1 MSRLLPLPPG
11 LKKALAERGI
21 TQAALAAAMGV
32 SRPAITQ
39 LINRG
44 IWPARNAMAL
54 SRRLGAWLAEHG
66 VCTEDLAGA
75 TAGKKTAPKR
85 GNAPGPVVPPTEEVE
100 RNDAMLLRKATLS
113 PAARQH
119 FRLARDP
126 FTECREPAD
135 VFLSPDSRYVR
146 EAMWGTVR
154 HGGFLAVVGES
165 GAGKTTLREELLER
179 IARDEPSVIV
189 CQPYVLAMEDKDTVG
204 KTLRSHHIAECIVR
218 NVAPLA
224 PPRSSPD
231 ARFHQLHQVLLDSAR
246 SGMRHTLLIEE
257 AHCLPIP
264 TLKHLKRYLE
274 LKDGMRPLL
283 SIILLGQPELVLKLD
298 ERNPQV
304 REVAQ
309 RVELVHL
316 APLDQHL
323 GDYLRQ
329 RFQRAGADL
338 GSVIDESGLDALRAR
353 LTPRAGHQ
361 GGGSLLYPLAVH
373 NALAAAMNAAAE
385 LGAPK
390 VTRDLVAGG
399 AA

>member
-1 MSRLLPLPPG
+1 
-11 LKKALAERGI
+11 
-21 TQAALAAAMGV
+21 
-32 SRPAITQ
+32 
-39 LINRG
+39 
-44 IWPARNAMAL
+44 
-54 SRRLGAWLAEHG
+54 
-66 VCTEDLAGA
+66 
-75 TAGKKTAPKR
+75 
-85 GNAPGPVVPPTEEVE
+85 
-100 RNDAMLLRKATLS
+100 MLLRKQSLT

-119 FRLARDP
+119 FKLARDP

-135 VFLSPDSRYVR
+135 VFLSTDARYVR
-146 EAMWGTVR
+146 EAMWSTVR
-154 HGGFLAVVGES
+154 HGGFLGVVGES

-179 IARDEPSVIV
+179 IARDEPSIIV
-189 CQPYVLAMEDKDTVG
+189 SQPYVLAMEERDTVG
-204 KTLRSHHIAECIVR
+204 KTLRSHHIAECLVR

-224 PPRSSPD
+224 PARSSPD
-231 ARFHQLHQVLLDSAR
+231 ARFHQLHEVLRESAR

-283 SIILLGQPELVLKLD
+283 SIILIGQPELVVKLD

-309 RVELVHL
+309 RIELVHL

-323 GDYLRQ
+323 PEYLRH
-329 RFQRAGADL
+329 RFQRHGANVDDI
-338 GSVIDESGLDALRAR
+338 IDGGGIDAIRVR
-353 LTPRAGHQ
+353 LTPSGKHQ
-361 GGGSLLYPLAVH
+361 RGGSLLYPLAVH

-390 VTRDLVAGG
+390 VTRDIVGG
-399 AA
+399 AS

>member
-1 MSRLLPLPPG
+1 MTLFVLPSD
-11 LKKALAERGI
+11 LKAQLAQRGI
-21 TQAALAAAMGV
+21 THATVASAVGA
-32 SRPAITQ
+32 SRPAITH
-39 LINRG
+39 LINHG
-44 IWPARNAMAL
+44 IWPVRDVLGL
-54 SRRLGAWLAEHG
+54 SERLADWLGAQGL
-66 VCTEDLAGA
+66 TEP
-75 TAGKKTAPKR
+75 KKKKAPKR
-85 GNAPGPVVPPTEEVE
+85 ANASRPVVPSNDEEETES
-100 RNDAMLLRKATLS
+100 MLLRKQSLT
-113 PAARQH
+113 PTTRQH
-119 FRLARDP
+119 FKLARDP

-135 VFLSPDSRYVR
+135 VYLSPDARYVR
-146 EAMWGTVR
+146 EAMWSTAR
-154 HGGFLAVVGES
+154 HGGFLGVVGES
-165 GAGKTTLREELLER
+165 GGGKTTLREELLER
-179 IARDEPSVIV
+179 IARDEPSIIV

-231 ARFHQLHQVLLDSAR
+231 ARFHQLHELLRESSR

-257 AHCLPIP
+257 AHCLPIA
-264 TLKHLKRYLE
+264 TMKHLKRYLE

-283 SIILLGQPELVLKLD
+283 SIILVGQPELVQKLD

-309 RVELVHL
+309 RIELVHL

-323 GDYLRQ
+323 TDYLRH
-329 RFQRAGADL
+329 RFRRVDAALDD
-338 GSVIDESGLDALRAR
+338 VIDAGGVDALRAR
-353 LTPRAGHQ
+353 LTPSGKHQ
-361 GGGSLLYPLAVH
+361 RGGSLLYPLAVH

-390 VTRDLVAGG
+390 VTRDIVGG

>member
-1 MSRLLPLPPG
+1 MTLALPAN
-11 LKKALAERGI
+11 LKE
-21 TQAALAAAMGV
+21 Q
-32 SRPAITQ
+32 
-39 LINRG
+39 
-44 IWPARNAMAL
+44 
-54 SRRLGAWLAEHG
+54 LAEHG
-66 VCTEDLAGA
+66 ITNAAIAAGVGVDRGAISRIVNHGVWPARDAIGLAQRLTGWLRDRGVA
-75 TAGKKTAPKR
+75 IETPKQKAPKR
-85 GNAPGPVVPPTEEVE
+85 GNAPGPVVPSIDQEETES
-100 RNDAMLLRKATLS
+100 MLLRKQSLT
-113 PAARQH
+113 PAARAH
-119 FRLARDP
+119 FKLARDP
-126 FTECREPAD
+126 FVDCREPAD
-135 VFLSPDSRYVR
+135 VYLSPDARYVR
-146 EAMWGTVR
+146 EAMWSTVR
-154 HGGFLAVVGES
+154 HGGFLGVVGES
-165 GAGKTTLREELLER
+165 GAGKSTLREELLER
-179 IARDEPSVIV
+179 ISRDEPSIIV

-231 ARFHQLHQVLLDSAR
+231 ARFYQLHEILRESAR

-283 SIILLGQPELVLKLD
+283 SVILVGQPELMVKLD

-309 RVELVHL
+309 RIELVHL

-323 GDYLRQ
+323 QDYLRH
-329 RFQRAGADL
+329 RFRRFDANLDDI
-338 GSVIDESGLDALRAR
+338 IDTGGLDAIRMR
-353 LTPRAGHQ
+353 LTPSGKQQR
-361 GGGSLLYPLAVH
+361 GGSLLYPLAVH

-390 VTRDLVAGG
+390 VTRDLVGG

>member
-1 MSRLLPLPPG
+1 MSALALPSG
-11 LKKALAERGI
+11 IKATLAERGI
-21 TQAALAAAMGV
+21 THAAVAQAVGV
-32 SRPAITQ
+32 SRSAITQ

-44 IWPARNAMAL
+44 IWPARDAQAL
-54 SRRLGAWLAEHG
+54 SLRLHAWL
-66 VCTEDLAGA
+66 TEQGFI
-75 TAGKKTAPKR
+75 TQKKAPKR
-85 GNAPGPVVPPTEEVE
+85 GNASRPVVPPTEESKE
-100 RNDAMLLRKATLS
+100 TETMLLRKTSLS

-126 FTECREPAD
+126 FVECREPAD
-135 VFLSPDSRYVR
+135 VFLSPDARYVR
-146 EAMWGTVR
+146 EAMWSTVR
-154 HGGFLAVVGES
+154 HGGFLGVVGES
-165 GAGKTTLREELLER
+165 GAGKTTLREELIER
-179 IARDEPSVIV
+179 IQRDEPSVIV

-231 ARFHQLHQVLLDSAR
+231 ARFHQLHQVLRDSAQ

-283 SIILLGQPELVLKLD
+283 SIILIGQPELVLKLD

-309 RVELVHL
+309 RIELVHL

-323 GDYLRQ
+323 PDYLRH
-329 RFQRAGADL
+329 RFQRVGTSLDD
-338 GSVIDESGLDALRAR
+338 VIDASGLDAIRGR
-353 LTPRAGHQ
+353 LTPSGKHQ
-361 GGGSLLYPLAVH
+361 RGGSLLYPLAVH
-373 NALAAAMNAAAE
+373 NALAGAMNAAAE

-390 VTRDLVAGG
+390 VTRDIVAGG
-399 AA
+399 VA

>member
-1 MSRLLPLPPG
+1 MSIQILPPG
-11 LKKALAERGI
+11 IKPALAARGI
-21 TQAALAAAMGV
+21 TLADVARAMGIDRGAI
-32 SRPAITQ
+32 SRA
-39 LINRG
+39 LNHG
-44 IWPARNAMAL
+44 IWPARDADVLRA
-54 SRRLGAWLAEHG
+54 R
-66 VCTEDLAGA
+66 LAGYLSERGISI
-75 TAGKKTAPKR
+75 TEKKKAPKR
-85 GNAPGPVVPPTEEVE
+85 GNASRPVASPTKESKETE
-100 RNDAMLLRKATLS
+100 TMLLRKASLS

-119 FRLARDP
+119 FKLARDP

-135 VFLSPDSRYVR
+135 VYLSPDARYVR
-146 EAMWGTVR
+146 EAMWSTVR
-154 HGGFLAVVGES
+154 HGGFLGVVGES
-165 GAGKTTLREELLER
+165 GAGKTTLREELIER
-179 IARDEPSVIV
+179 IAHDEPSVIL

-231 ARFHQLHQVLLDSAR
+231 ARFHQLHQVLRDSAR

-283 SIILLGQPELVLKLD
+283 SIILIGQPELMLKLD

-309 RVELVHL
+309 RIELVHL

-323 GDYLRQ
+323 PEYLRH
-329 RFQRAGADL
+329 RFARAGADL
-338 GSVIDESGLDALRAR
+338 DAVIDASGLDAIRGR
-353 LTPRAGHQ
+353 LTPSGKHQ
-361 GGGSLLYPLAVH
+361 RGGSMLYPLAVH
-373 NALAAAMNAAAE
+373 NALAGAMNAAAE

-390 VTRDLVAGG
+390 VTRDIVAGG
-399 AA
+399 VA

>member
-1 MSRLLPLPPG
+1 MTALTTLPANLKATLAERG
-11 LKKALAERGI
+11 LTLKALAE
-21 TQAALAAAMGV
+21 AAGTSRTWMSLAANHGMPLQ
-32 SRPAITQ
+32 PAVAGRVADWLTQ
-39 LINRG
+39 HG
-44 IWPARNAMAL
+44 ICHQTG
-54 SRRLGAWLAEHG
+54 SAE
-66 VCTEDLAGA
+66 
-75 TAGKKTAPKR
+75 KKKAPKR
-85 GNAPGPVVPPTEEVE
+85 GNASRPVVPPTNEAE
-100 RNDAMLLRKATLS
+100 RNDIMLLRKATLS
-113 PAARQH
+113 PTARQH
-119 FRLARDP
+119 FKLARDP
-126 FTECREPAD
+126 FAECREPAD
-135 VFLSPDSRYVR
+135 VYLSPDARYVR
-146 EAMWGTVR
+146 EAMWSTVR
-154 HGGFLAVVGES
+154 HGGFLGVVGES

-179 IARDEPSVIV
+179 IQRDDPSVIV

-231 ARFHQLHQVLLDSAR
+231 ARFHQLHNVLRDSAR
-246 SGMRHTLLIEE
+246 SGMKHTLLIEE

-283 SIILLGQPELVLKLD
+283 SIVLIGQPELVLKLD

-309 RVELVHL
+309 RIELVHL

-323 GDYLRQ
+323 PEYLRH
-329 RFQRAGADL
+329 RFARAGADL
-338 GSVIDESGLDALRAR
+338 DAVIDASGLDAIRGR
-353 LTPRAGHQ
+353 LTPSGKQQR
-361 GGGSLLYPLAVH
+361 GGSMLYPLAVH

-390 VTRDLVAGG
+390 VTRDIVAGG
-399 AA
+399 LA

>member
-1 MSRLLPLPPG
+1 MSAVALPSD
-11 LKKALAERGI
+11 LKPALAERGI
-21 TQAALAAAMGV
+21 THATVAQAVGV
-32 SRPAITQ
+32 SRSAITQ

-44 IWPARNAMAL
+44 IWPARDAAAL
-54 SRRLGAWLAEHG
+54 ADRLHAWLHEQG
-66 VCTEDLAGA
+66 ITSP
-75 TAGKKTAPKR
+75 KKKAPKR
-85 GNAPGPVVPPTEEVE
+85 SNASRPVVPPTDESKETE
-100 RNDAMLLRKATLS
+100 TMLLRKTSLT

-119 FRLARDP
+119 FHLARDP
-126 FTECREPAD
+126 FAECREPAD
-135 VFLSPDSRYVR
+135 VYLSPDARYVR
-146 EAMWGTVR
+146 EAMWSTVR
-154 HGGFLAVVGES
+154 HGGFLGVVGES
-165 GAGKTTLREELLER
+165 GAGKTTLREELIER
-179 IARDEPSVIV
+179 IQRDEPSVIV
-189 CQPYVLAMEDKDTVG
+189 CQPYVLAMKDKDTIG

-231 ARFHQLHQVLLDSAR
+231 ARFHQLHQVLRDSAQ

-257 AHCLPIP
+257 AHCLPLP

-283 SIILLGQPELVLKLD
+283 SIILIGQPELVLKLD

-309 RVELVHL
+309 RIELVHL

-323 GDYLRQ
+323 PDYLRH
-329 RFQRAGADL
+329 RFQRAGINLDD
-338 GSVIDESGLDALRAR
+338 VIDASGLEAIRGR
-353 LTPRAGHQ
+353 LTPSGKHQ
-361 GGGSLLYPLAVH
+361 RGGSLLYPLAVH
-373 NALAAAMNAAAE
+373 NALAGAMNAAAE

-390 VTRDLVAGG
+390 VTRDIVVGG